1 MEQSS
6 LYKKQFYMT
15 EEITLVLQKRMGKR
29 FKEKSI
35 SMWQVHG
42 IFHCNI
48 LVILDV
54 YVIGN
59 SVIKIT
65 LRARMLMIHCPT
77 MSCSKF

>member
-42 IFHCNI
+42 IFHCYV

-59 SVIKIT
+59 SVIKNYFKGT
-65 LRARMLMIHCPT
+65 HVNDPLSHHVM
-77 MSCSKF
+77 